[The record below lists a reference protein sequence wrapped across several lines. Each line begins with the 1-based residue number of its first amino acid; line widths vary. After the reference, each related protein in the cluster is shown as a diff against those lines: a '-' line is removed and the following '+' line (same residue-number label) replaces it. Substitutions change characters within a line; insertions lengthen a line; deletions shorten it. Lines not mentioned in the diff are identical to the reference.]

1 MSRAKRMGLQGSS
14 SAIYAVCEA
23 ERPLTIRGCFYRV
36 MSLGHVPKT
45 EDGYRQVQQRA
56 LKMRRNRSLPYE
68 WISDG
73 TRSAVG
79 ALTYSSAD
87 DALRSWSSWYR
98 RALWDN
104 QDVHVQLWVEKDA
117 ITSVIDG
124 VTRELDVTI
133 YSSRGFSSET
143 FLYETAQDIIRAA
156 KPAVI
161 YQLGAM
167 TPRGCPRGTGFR

>member
-1 MSRAKRMGLQGSS
+1 M
-14 SAIYAVCEA
+14 
-23 ERPLTIRGCFYRV
+23 
-36 MSLGHVPKT
+36 
-45 EDGYRQVQQRA
+45 
-56 LKMRRNRSLPYE
+56 
-68 WISDG
+68 
-73 TRSAVG
+73 
-79 ALTYSSAD
+79 
-87 DALRSWSSWYR
+87 
-98 RALWDN
+98 
-104 QDVHVQLWVEKDA
+104 EKDA